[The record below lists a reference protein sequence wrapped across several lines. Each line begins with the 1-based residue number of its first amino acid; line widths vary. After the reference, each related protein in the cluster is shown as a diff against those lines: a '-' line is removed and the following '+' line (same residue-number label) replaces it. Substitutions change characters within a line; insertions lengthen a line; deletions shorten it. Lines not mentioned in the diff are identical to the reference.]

1 MTIWHPLLAQN
12 QKIILDLGNL
22 IDGDRY
28 TGFFNVTLE
37 ALYYDDKYAAGF
49 RPAQHIYPI
58 SAQSS
63 SNNTTSLFSLP
74 SDSGS
79 VDLTIPRNAK
89 NAIVS
94 VMASGNGA
102 EEFWFTNVPSEYAN
116 TFPGN
121 EEWLYGYSPF
131 REVQVLIDGELAG
144 VSWPFPILFTGGV
157 DPGAWRPIVGI
168 DAFELPSFEIDISPW
183 LGLITD
189 GQSHTF
195 QVRVVGFDTSAE
207 DGIGPVG
214 ENWWVSGSVFVWLD
228 DTVEQTIMQ
237 NFKSSITT
245 PSFDFH
251 PVVGTAI
258 SDNGTATN
266 TSLYFSLI
274 ASRNITVSSIIES
287 GNTTREVAWTQR
299 LSFSNIQNM
308 TDLAFNQSLAMVASG
323 SYSDSTSNVVSH
335 HTYPFNL
342 FSAYDVAS
350 SGATSNPGSVFCMA
364 DRRAHTYLLRYVTSR
379 REPRE
384 SLDRI
389 TVFADYEEVH
399 LDIVAVHGLGAHP
412 YYSWKANAPPSD
424 SSGAPEGDEAQ
435 INWLEHDDF
444 LKKDFKNVRI
454 LSYSYNADWFVDASL
469 STASQK
475 ALTFLETLSEFREK
489 TKKTPPIL
497 FIGHSFG
504 GILIKYAIYSAHSDS
519 RFGDISRDTAGIIFL
534 GTPHQGS
541 TVSWIGEILARLTIL
556 SGSDATLLKL
566 LSHGS
571 PELLDL
577 KRDFSAAVTSI
588 INQKPLLVYSFYET
602 LPTFRYGV
610 SLGVIVGPQSATLDF
625 GKHIPVN
632 TDHSGLNKC
641 KTRKDDLYVKI
652 CSAIQ
657 NVKSILQQHSGKH
670 N

>member
-1 MTIWHPLLAQN
+1 MRFACIAVLFAWGGFCQSVLEVFQAAPPPRSTFDKPACRQFLFEHDFGNSYEAPYVGAYLPPGGCNFTTAIFNMSVVSSGRQYDRLATLWLGDIEIWRTSTAMPTQSGIHWSFQKDMTIWHPLLTQS

-49 RPAQHIYPI
+49 HPAQHVYPI
-58 SAQSS
+58 STRSS

-94 VMASGNGA
+94 VTASGNGA
-102 EEFWFTNVPSEYAN
+102 EEFWFTNVPSEYVN

-121 EEWLYGYSPF
+121 EGWLYGYSPF
-131 REVQVLIDGELAG
+131 REVQVLIDGQLAG

-189 GQSHTF
+189 GQPHAF

-214 ENWWVSGSVFVWLD
+214 ENWWVSGSVFTWLD
-228 DTVEQTIMQ
+228 DTVEQTVMQ
-237 NFKSSITT
+237 NFESNITT
-245 PSFDFH
+245 PSFEFH

-258 SDNGTATN
+258 SDNGTVTN

-274 ASRNITVSSIIES
+274 ASRNITVSSIIEK
-287 GNTTREVAWTQR
+287 GNITREVAWTQS

-323 SYSDSTSNVVSH
+323 SFSDSTSNIISH
-335 HTYPFNL
+335 YTYPFNL

-364 DRRAHTYLLRYVTSR
+364 DRSKLLDGISILSFLTGTSVGSESLETRQNVTSSYHWNR
-379 REPRE
+379 TIVEGTKG
-384 SLDRI
+384 LD
-389 TVFADYEEVH
+389 TMNGEV
-399 LDIVAVHGLGAHP
+399 
-412 YYSWKANAPPSD
+412 W
-424 SSGAPEGDEAQ
+424 
-435 INWLEHDDF
+435 
-444 LKKDFKNVRI
+444 
-454 LSYSYNADWFVDASL
+454 
-469 STASQK
+469 
-475 ALTFLETLSEFREK
+475 
-489 TKKTPPIL
+489 
-497 FIGHSFG
+497 
-504 GILIKYAIYSAHSDS
+504 
-519 RFGDISRDTAGIIFL
+519 
-534 GTPHQGS
+534 
-541 TVSWIGEILARLTIL
+541 
-556 SGSDATLLKL
+556 
-566 LSHGS
+566 LSH
-571 PELLDL
+571 
-577 KRDFSAAVTSI
+577 I
-588 INQKPLLVYSFYET
+588 
-602 LPTFRYGV
+602 
-610 SLGVIVGPQSATLDF
+610 SATGNEAGVATYHRYAKEKND
-625 GKHIPVN
+625 
-632 TDHSGLNKC
+632 
-641 KTRKDDLYVKI
+641 
-652 CSAIQ
+652 
-657 NVKSILQQHSGKH
+657 SILVDEEGWDPIVVPKTIPLPLVPGEPIV
-670 N
+670 